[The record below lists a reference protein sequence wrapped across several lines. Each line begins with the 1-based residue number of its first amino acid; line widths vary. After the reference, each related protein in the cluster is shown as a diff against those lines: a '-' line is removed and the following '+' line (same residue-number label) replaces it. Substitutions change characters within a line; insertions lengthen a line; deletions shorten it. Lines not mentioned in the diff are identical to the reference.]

1 MTATDH
7 PAVVALSSAIK
18 NAANLLRLPMEGI
31 ALDGMEA
38 RDWPDSCL
46 GLAEEGEAC
55 ADVITPG
62 YLIRLGDGFTY
73 HADQQ
78 GNVRRA
84 RGDAPRPDKDV
95 PHPDTEIRLRYS
107 VSGGIAGR
115 STSFETDSYQLT
127 KAEDD
132 ELRRLITEADFF
144 DIPNALPE
152 SPVAD
157 GITMRLWIAIGRR
170 SHEVVRGDGIDAE
183 DTEAFRAL
191 VAWVDARTPPL
202 FPELSGDLA

>member
-1 MTATDH
+1 MTAADH
-7 PAVVALSSAIK
+7 PAVVALSAAIE
-18 NAANLLRLPMEGI
+18 NAANLLRIPREGV
-31 ALDGMEA
+31 ALEGMEA

-46 GLAEEGEAC
+46 GLAEDDDAC

-84 RGDAPRPDKDV
+84 RGDNPR
-95 PHPDTEIRLRYS
+95 PDTEIRLRYS

-115 STSFETDSYQLT
+115 STSYETDSYQLT

-144 DIPNALPE
+144 TIPNSLPD

-157 GITMRLWIAIGRR
+157 GITARLWIAVGRR

-183 DTEAFRAL
+183 DTEAFHAL

-202 FPELSGDLA
+202 FPEVSGNLV